1 MSAALGVQAS
11 IDFRPVRTGDVR
23 DSEADIRLAADLL
36 GYRVIVPFGE
46 GLRATLSA

>member
-1 MSAALGVQAS
+1 
-11 IDFRPVRTGDVR
+11 VRTGDVR